1 MKHTKR
7 MPTKNLQ
14 FKLYPTIAFTAVVI
28 LLMRAKG
35 DTWDF
40 GDIPD
45 LPDMSNT
52 VNWDVFCAVKSS
64 AVFLIAIW
72 AAITMGYLLMT
83 GRMKIKKTILY
94 IPMGLYAIMVL
105 VSYAMSEYQT
115 IAWKGG
121 VNRYEGTRTI
131 LCYIFLLFYTINVID
146 HKKEAMLVV
155 TSVLVSVL
163 IECLIG
169 LTQMA
174 GHDILLSKAGN
185 LLIAGGQ
192 TLTGRFE
199 SGSVYQTV
207 YNMNYVGMYLALV
220 VPFLCVIFLEAL
232 KKHRL
237 DKSIAWDKKEK
248 KILTGAAV
256 MLVLIALNV
265 YGADSLGGV
274 VGIAVSV
281 CVLLLLWFDKISQKV
296 IMAAMLVIGGVL
308 LFVVVYQKGT
318 DVRKQI
324 DYFET
329 GDDYVE
335 MSLDKNVLRLRYDRA
350 DNGYQLIDS
359 DGNPLQLFFY
369 EGQEG
374 IVQIDDDRFRGKLSL
389 IPTQKDEN
397 VYVIFDLGDMQ
408 YTFRFT
414 EDGAKYL
421 NPYDREVSLSRIE
434 SIGFEGHLIAGTGRA
449 YIWSRTLP
457 LLKGRLIAGTGA
469 DTFALYYPQN
479 DYAGK
484 YTAYFLEPR
493 IIDKPHNMYLLMAV
507 CTGGISCI
515 AFLFLAGIYLYQVLR
530 RKEKNI
536 IAIAIAAGIA
546 GFLAAGL
553 FNDSTVCIMPMFY
566 GLLGVG
572 IALNYE

>member
-1 MKHTKR
+1 
-7 MPTKNLQ
+7 
-14 FKLYPTIAFTAVVI
+14 
-28 LLMRAKG
+28 
-35 DTWDF
+35 
-40 GDIPD
+40 
-45 LPDMSNT
+45 
-52 VNWDVFCAVKSS
+52 
-64 AVFLIAIW
+64 
-72 AAITMGYLLMT
+72 
-83 GRMKIKKTILY
+83 
-94 IPMGLYAIMVL
+94 
-105 VSYAMSEYQT
+105 
-115 IAWKGG
+115 
-121 VNRYEGTRTI
+121 
-131 LCYIFLLFYTINVID
+131 
-146 HKKEAMLVV
+146 
-155 TSVLVSVL
+155 
-163 IECLIG
+163 
-169 LTQMA
+169 
-174 GHDILLSKAGN
+174 
-185 LLIAGGQ
+185 
-192 TLTGRFE
+192 
-199 SGSVYQTV
+199 
-207 YNMNYVGMYLALV
+207 
-220 VPFLCVIFLEAL
+220 
-232 KKHRL
+232 
-237 DKSIAWDKKEK
+237 
-248 KILTGAAV
+248 
-256 MLVLIALNV
+256 
-265 YGADSLGGV
+265 
-274 VGIAVSV
+274 
-281 CVLLLLWFDKISQKV
+281 
-296 IMAAMLVIGGVL
+296 MAAMLVIGGVL

-318 DVRKQI
+318 DVRKEI

-335 MSLDKNVLRLRYDRA
+335 LSLDKNVLRLRYDRA
-350 DNGYQLIDS
+350 DNGYQLTDS

-457 LLKGRLIAGTGA
+457 LLKGHLIAGTGA

-572 IALNYE
+572 IALNRE